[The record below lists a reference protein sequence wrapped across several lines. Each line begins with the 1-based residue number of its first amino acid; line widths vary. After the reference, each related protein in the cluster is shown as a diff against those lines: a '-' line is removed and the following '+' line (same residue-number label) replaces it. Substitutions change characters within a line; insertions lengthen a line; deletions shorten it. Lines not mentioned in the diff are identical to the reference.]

1 MSRKS
6 KLELLSKD
14 ISSFLNQCN
23 KEAITSTILNNN
35 LKELKTVYDKVPT
48 IKKLID
54 DLSRSDFLD
63 DIIEQDNFFNENYFK
78 YLEQSTSCNPVPNTV
93 SDIGSFYESNKT
105 DPYFSFK
112 DIYYYIFSE
121 KSETVKKAYSLYY
134 EESIKKYFSKGKYQT
149 YCSVCQQQICVG
161 TRDLDHF
168 LPQSY
173 FPILCLRHFNI
184 VPMCLICNRRFK
196 KDNLPDIPVIH
207 PYKVDFPISQIPIYL
222 RKLNKLEIEYQGLSK
237 EYLNYI
243 KFMNLDERLCHDD
256 IEKIV
261 ENILKEIEQ
270 KAEERIRENLSQNKN
285 TNTIKYIL
293 EEVIKDS
300 LCSLKSR
307 RESFQI
313 IKCKILES
321 LLKAKNYNGFVLTL
335 YQKCYAKK

>member
-1 MSRKS
+1 MSRKT

-23 KEAITSTILNNN
+23 KGEPTSTILNNN
-35 LKELKTVYDKVPT
+35 LKELKIVYDKVPT

-54 DLSRSDFLD
+54 DLSSSDFLD

-78 YLEQSTSCNPVPNTV
+78 YLEQSTSCNPVPNTI
-93 SDIGSFYESNKT
+93 SDIVSFYESNKS
-105 DPYFSFK
+105 DPYFGFK
-112 DIYYYIFSE
+112 NIYYYIFSE

-173 FPILCLRHFNI
+173 FPILCLRYFNI

-207 PYKVDFPISQIPIYL
+207 PYKVDFPISQIPMYL
-222 RKLNKLEIEYQGLSK
+222 KKLNKLEIEYQGLSK

-261 ENILKEIEQ
+261 ESILKEVEQ
-270 KAEERIRENLSQNKN
+270 KAEGKIRADLVKNKKIAIIRE
-285 TNTIKYIL
+285 IL
-293 EEVIKDS
+293 KEVIEEYKIS
-300 LCSLKSR
+300 ILSHK
-307 RESFQI
+307 EPYQF
-313 IKCKILES
+313 IKLKILEF
-321 LLKAKNYNGFVLTL
+321 LLQSKDYKRFVLTL
-335 YQKCYAKK
+335 YQKCYIK

>member
-23 KEAITSTILNNN
+23 KGAPTSTILNNN

-54 DLSRSDFLD
+54 DLSSSNFLD

-93 SDIGSFYESNKT
+93 SDIDSFYQSNKT

-121 KSETVKKAYSLYY
+121 KSETAKKAYSLYY

-184 VPMCLICNRRFK
+184 VPMCTICNRIYKRDK
-196 KDNLPDIPVIH
+196 LPAIPVIH
-207 PYKVDFPISQIPIYL
+207 PYKVDFPIKKIPIYL
-222 RKLNKLEIEYQGLSK
+222 KDLKELEIQKHGLPN

-243 KFMNLDERLCHDD
+243 KYMSLDERLHHEDMGV
-256 IEKIV
+256 IV

-270 KAEERIRENLSQNKN
+270 KAEGEIRADLVKNKKIENIRE
-285 TNTIKYIL
+285 IL
-293 EEVIKDS
+293 KEVIEGYKIS
-300 LCSLKSR
+300 ILSHK
-307 RESFQI
+307 EPYQF
-313 IKCKILES
+313 IKLKILEF
-321 LLKAKNYNGFVLTL
+321 LLQSEDYKRFVLTL
-335 YQKCYAKK
+335 YQKYYIK